1 MKAEQL
7 QTMTF
12 KITGGSTVCLN
23 SRIVVQQAL
32 REIAWRAGL
41 SAVRS
46 VSHDYVPY
54 GIGVA
59 LLLPEAHIA
68 ARTWPET
75 GLAYVTMPVE
85 NEMIS
90 SLERVLGAA
99 FVAEQ
104 VETGVVNL

>member
-1 MKAEQL
+1 
-7 QTMTF
+7 
-12 KITGGSTVCLN
+12 
-23 SRIVVQQAL
+23 
-32 REIAWRAGL
+32 
-41 SAVRS
+41 
-46 VSHDYVPY
+46 
-54 GIGVA
+54 
-59 LLLPEAHIA
+59 LPEAHIA

-75 GLAYVTMPVE
+75 GLAYVTMTTCQPVK